1 MGKKSAGLLVFR
13 IRQNDLQI
21 FLMHPGGPFF
31 ARKDLGAWSIPKGE
45 IGENENEAE
54 AAKREFEE
62 ETGFQFKGDLISLKP
77 IKQKSGKT
85 VVAWA
90 TEQDFDVSKIKS
102 NLFEMEWPPKSGKYQ
117 QFPEMDRAEWFSV
130 SDAKEKI
137 ISGQNGLIEELEKI
151 VVNRSS
157 GSDTV

>member
-13 IRQNDLQI
+13 IRQNNLQI

-137 ISGQNGLIEELEKI
+137 IPGQNGLIEELEKI

>member
-137 ISGQNGLIEELEKI
+137 IPGQNGLIEELEDI
-151 VVNRSS
+151 LINRSP
-157 GSDTV
+157 GPDTV

>member
-13 IRQNDLQI
+13 IHQNNLQI

-31 ARKDLGAWSIPKGE
+31 AKKDLGAWSIPKGE
-45 IGENENEAE
+45 IGDNEKEAE

-62 ETGFQFKGDLISLKP
+62 ETGMQVQGNLISLKP

-85 VVAWA
+85 VIAWA
-90 TEQDFDVSKIKS
+90 IEQDIEVSKIKS

-137 ISGQNGLIEELEKI
+137 ISGQNGLIEELEEI
-151 VVNRSS
+151 LTNRSIKP
-157 GSDTV
+157 DTV

>member
-1 MGKKSAGLLVFR
+1 MVFR
-13 IRQNDLQI
+13 MRQNNLQI

-137 ISGQNGLIEELEKI
+137 IPGQNGLIEELEDI
-151 VVNRSS
+151 LINRSP
-157 GSDTV
+157 GPDTV

>member
-13 IRQNDLQI
+13 IRQNNLQI

-137 ISGQNGLIEELEKI
+137 IPGQNGLIEELEDI
-151 VVNRSS
+151 LINRSP
-157 GSDTV
+157 GPDTV